1 MDVSLEIRTESI
13 AAAPRVNI
21 DEARTSRY
29 GPRRT
34 RKEKELGQEGTTD
47 NNAYKV
53 EITKGY
59 RSPLS
64 EAFSRLS
71 SEQMEIF
78 RAGVLRGR
86 ERMHK
91 RA

>member
-29 GPRRT
+29 GPGRT
-34 RKEKELGQEGTTD
+34 RKGKEPGQESKTD
-47 NNAYKV
+47 NTAYKV
-53 EITKGY
+53 ELTNGY
-59 RSPLS
+59 RSTLS
-64 EAFSRLS
+64 EAFSRMS
-71 SEQMEIF
+71 AEQMEIF
-78 RAGVLRGR
+78 RAGVVRGC

-91 RA
+91 GA